1 MRGIRLN
8 WGVTFVEYDGVPIRI
23 NADGT
28 CGLSPIMFP
37 ALEWDLRTEPP
48 ETWEYIFESD
58 LSEDTR
64 EQIKRIAEK
73 YRDIL
78 GDENE

>member
-1 MRGIRLN
+1 MN
-8 WGVTFVEYDGVPIRI
+8 WGVTFVECDGVTVRI
-23 NADGT
+23 NADGKG
-28 CGLSPIMFP
+28 GLSPIMFP
-37 ALEWDLRTEPP
+37 VLEWDLRTEPP

-64 EQIKRIAEK
+64 EQIKRITEK